1 MALSKHDFAKRA
13 NARTR
18 SLEIS
23 ANGVNLPDFLSAR
36 GFDVKQTSSNGDF
49 SLKGTSAGNFGLR
62 FNGQVWLA
70 YQNGSDGFAGNAVQL
85 MQYIHG
91 YDKKEAI
98 SDIVGE
104 FKLNTSVTNNSK
116 AIAQKAVKDS
126 TVQTV
131 KAPTPSDIAV
141 GRLYL
146 DSRGID
152 AATFEALR
160 KNGSAE
166 YAWNG
171 VSFIGKNADGEPGLI
186 ETRLFKPLPLDRK
199 NKPGKFTNH
208 LVSGPR
214 SYPVVIQGSVDCKEV
229 DIVEGNF
236 DGLGL
241 CEMNQR
247 NLAADQQPTIIICGG
262 KDNLK
267 LLDND
272 QIVATLKA
280 ATVIKCHGDNE
291 RIKIDELDDPRLFPE
306 ALADKQALSDASHH
320 KRIDAIRV
328 INPAATIEYILPPV
342 EFDDLADWNKR
353 VKATLPKPVKVFKF

>member
-1 MALSKHDFAKRA
+1 MALSKQDFAKRA

-23 ANGVNLPDFLSAR
+23 ANSVNLPDFLSAR

-62 FNGQVWLA
+62 FNGEVWLA

-91 YDKKEAI
+91 YDKKDAI

-104 FKLNTSVTNNSK
+104 FKLNTSMTNNSK

-131 KAPTPSDIAV
+131 KQHTSNDIAV

-146 DSRGID
+146 ASRGID

-160 KNGSAE
+160 KDGSAE

-171 VSFIGKNADGEPGLI
+171 VSFIGKRADGKPGLI
-186 ETRLFKPLPLDRK
+186 ETRLFKPLERK
-199 NKPGKFTNH
+199 DKPGKFTNH
-208 LVSGPR
+208 LVSGQR
-214 SYPVVIQGSVDCKEV
+214 SCPVVIQGTVGCKEV

-236 DGLGL
+236 DGLAL

-247 NLAADQQPTIIICGG
+247 NLAADQQPTIIISGG

-272 QIVATLKA
+272 AIVATLKA
-280 ATVIKCHGDNE
+280 ATAIKCYGDNE

-306 ALADKQALSDASHH
+306 ALADKQALSDASHQ

-328 INPAATIEYILPPV
+328 INPTATIEYILPPADI
-342 EFDDLADWNKR
+342 DDLADWNKR
-353 VKATLPKPVKVFKF
+353 VKATLPKPAKVFKF